1 MVQRI
6 CSALLAWQDRL
17 VMETVTLLGLRI
29 LRQVAVTGSFA
40 AAAVELGYTQSAVSR
55 QMAALESAVG
65 EQLFERGRRGVTL
78 TPAAQ
83 IVLSG
88 AGRALAELETTGQQL
103 AGLRDRVGGRLVI
116 GAFPTA
122 CSVLVPRAVAALR
135 DGHPALTVIID
146 EAPTPVLLRRM
157 SAGRLDVAL
166 VALNDESTDRDLKD
180 LARFPL
186 PIVGMHVAVPAEHPL
201 ARRPTVRPEDLLDEP
216 WIVGVGGSGD
226 PQFGPWPGIANPRIA
241 FSVRH
246 WTTRLGLVAAGL
258 GISVLPGTM
267 AVAVP
272 PGVRAIEV
280 DDPSHAER
288 SSVLLAR
295 NDAGPRTRLAVR
307 ALLAQATALRA
318 ELVH

>member
-1 MVQRI
+1 
-6 CSALLAWQDRL
+6 
-17 VMETVTLLGLRI
+17 MENVTLLGLRV

-40 AAAVELGYTQSAVSR
+40 AAAAELGYTQSAVSR

-78 TPAAQ
+78 TPAAE

-88 AGRALAELETTGQQL
+88 AGRALVELETAGQQL

-122 CSVLVPRAVAALR
+122 CSVLVPRAVAALL
-135 DGHPALTVIID
+135 DEHPALTVTID
-146 EAPTPVLLRRM
+146 EASTPVLLRRM

-166 VALNDESTDRDLKD
+166 VALSAESADRDVKD

-186 PIVGMHVAVPAEHPL
+186 PIVGMQVAVPAEHPL
-201 ARRPTVRPEDLLDEP
+201 ATRRTVRPGDLVDEP

-226 PQFGPWPGIANPRIA
+226 PQFGPWPGIASPRIA
-241 FSVRH
+241 FSVRQ

-258 GISVLPGTM
+258 GITVLPGTM
-267 AVAVP
+267 TVAVP
-272 PGVRAIEV
+272 PGVRAIHVE
-280 DDPSHAER
+280 DPSYADR
-288 SSVLLAR
+288 SSVLLTRA
-295 NDAGPRTRLAVR
+295 DAGPRTRLAVG

>member
-1 MVQRI
+1 
-6 CSALLAWQDRL
+6 
-17 VMETVTLLGLRI
+17 MENVTLLGLRV
-29 LRQVAVTGSFA
+29 LRQVAAGGSFA
-40 AAAVELGYTQSAVSR
+40 AAAAELGYTQSAVSR

-88 AGRALAELETTGQQL
+88 AGRALVELETTGQQL

-122 CSVLVPRAVAALR
+122 CSVVVPRAVAALR
-135 DGHPALTVIID
+135 AAHPALTVIID
-146 EAPTPVLLRRM
+146 EASTPVLLRRM

-166 VALNDESTDRDLKD
+166 VALSTESPDREVGD

-186 PIVGMHVAVPAEHPL
+186 PIVGMHLAVPAEHPL
-201 ARRPTVRPEDLLDEP
+201 ARRRTVRPEDLVDEP

-226 PQFGPWPGIANPRIA
+226 PQFGTWPGIAHPRIA

-267 AVAVP
+267 AVAGP
-272 PGVRAIEV
+272 PGVRVIEV
-280 DDPSHAER
+280 VDPSHADR
-288 SSVLLAR
+288 SSVLLTR
-295 NDAGPRTRLAVR
+295 SDAGPRARLAVE
-307 ALLAQATALRA
+307 ALLAQATALRS